1 MIRLFAFI
9 LILSIL
15 NIGIFAQ
22 GIEKYYRFPESGMYT
37 KVTFETERKLCIFP
51 LKNQNADSNLDYLS
65 KGYGGVLFS
74 GLKGLFQIF
83 DPDVIPKSIQHGF
96 GDPIEKERLKKGEWD
111 GNILERVKNIKE
123 TSPEKDPRFLTLKTE
138 FISEETPPED
148 SNLFL
153 SGKKA
158 GCFYHLA
165 GTYEKKSESQMELK
179 LVLRSSKDASRKEFR
194 AKTSIRRSYQEL
206 EGLIGEIKKELV
218 GKNTVSFSFKSGDID
233 GVLVFL
239 DGQFLGKTP
248 LQRSDILP
256 GNRKVKYYMD
266 GFQSEEKRV
275 SIQDGGSFEMI
286 LARTPKDGLISV
298 TSNPEGANV
307 YLGSEFLGKTPIINV
322 RVKTGYNRLRL
333 SMEGHVDLL
342 KGVEIKKDEE
352 TKLDLVLKQGDTITY
367 YKNKQNVFLDHSYN
381 DFSIYS
387 LYGTLLFYVGYYY
400 FNLKANDLYD
410 RARSRVNL
418 TGLYYASLSAPQDQF
433 IGLYLY
439 EERIVRETNR
449 DAGRYQKLAGNF
461 GRHEG
466 LTGGVMIYGMA
477 AMLILAVTF
486 YWLGLDEETL
496 DVGAVPKRLNNPYAI
511 PGQFVEID
519 SFAKFNLKF

>member
-165 GTYEKKSESQMELK
+165 GTYEKK
-179 LVLRSSKDASRKEFR
+179 
-194 AKTSIRRSYQEL
+194 
-206 EGLIGEIKKELV
+206 
-218 GKNTVSFSFKSGDID
+218 
-233 GVLVFL
+233 
-239 DGQFLGKTP
+239 
-248 LQRSDILP
+248 
-256 GNRKVKYYMD
+256 
-266 GFQSEEKRV
+266 KRV
-275 SIQDGGSFEMI
+275 S
-286 LARTPKDGLISV
+286 
-298 TSNPEGANV
+298 N
-307 YLGSEFLGKTPIINV
+307 
-322 RVKTGYNRLRL
+322 
-333 SMEGHVDLL
+333 
-342 KGVEIKKDEE
+342 
-352 TKLDLVLKQGDTITY
+352 
-367 YKNKQNVFLDHSYN
+367 
-381 DFSIYS
+381 
-387 LYGTLLFYVGYYY
+387 GTQT
-400 FNLKANDLYD
+400 
-410 RARSRVNL
+410 RS
-418 TGLYYASLSAPQDQF
+418 
-433 IGLYLY
+433 
-439 EERIVRETNR
+439 
-449 DAGRYQKLAGNF
+449 
-461 GRHEG
+461 
-466 LTGGVMIYGMA
+466 
-477 AMLILAVTF
+477 
-486 YWLGLDEETL
+486 
-496 DVGAVPKRLNNPYAI
+496 AI
-511 PGQFVEID
+511 F
-519 SFAKFNLKF
+519 